1 MPATLARAMAA
12 TAITA
17 TRNLAIDFA
26 ICVLPPGTREGGG
39 AAVDLMLKMLRWFPL
54 VSPITPSWN
63 WSGHW
68 MSTGDVLWPF
78 RQPGPAHDPSVGD
91 SQSEGRGHAPRRRLG
106 LSGG

>member
-26 ICVLPPGTREGGG
+26 ICVLPLGTREGGG

-54 VSPITPSWN
+54 VSPIKPSWN
-63 WSGHW
+63 LESEWSL
-68 MSTGDVLWPF
+68 DV
-78 RQPGPAHDPSVGD
+78 
-91 SQSEGRGHAPRRRLG
+91 RRRWPHRRGRWMRNRTRRAAFLR
-106 LSGG
+106 LLRNSRSRRR